1 MDALPSLVELT
12 PAKVTP
18 AKRGR
23 ERPPE
28 PPRDDGTG
36 PLRFYCSKND
46 GVRAG
51 KTPLLHEA
59 DRNECGG
66 RSILGNFA
74 AYKVTVIHNGVLYDY
89 MTTEHAYQALK
100 YLTLSDRFE
109 QGSPLHLA
117 HIRFANAIGGAA
129 TNKGVPS
136 PYRAYRMASLK
147 EKKGGGL
154 NMSAGADTTFAT
166 SRALEEMVRAYDAGV
181 RAAGSQ
187 LSVEEKLA
195 IMEKVLYAKFVNNI
209 DLRAQ
214 KYLLSTGDRELVEH
228 TTSDNLWGDG
238 GDGSGANLLGKTLM
252 KIRAALRAGLV

>member
-1 MDALPSLVELT
+1 MDTLPSLVKLV

-18 AKRGR
+18 SKRGR
-23 ERPPE
+23 EQPPE

-36 PLRFYCSKND
+36 PLRFYCSKKE
-46 GVRAG
+46 GVGPGA
-51 KTPLLHEA
+51 TPLLNEA
-59 DRNECGG
+59 DRNERNG

-74 AYKVTVIHNGVLYDY
+74 AFPVTVIHNGVLYDY
-89 MTTEHAYQALK
+89 ATSEHAYQALK

-117 HIRFANAIGGAA
+117 HIRYANVIGGAK
-129 TNKGVPS
+129 TPN
-136 PYRAYRMASLK
+136 RAYLLAMLK

-154 NMSAGADTTFAT
+154 NMSGGADVSFLK
-166 SRALEEMVRAYDAGV
+166 SKDQEEMVRAYDAGV

-187 LSVEEKLA
+187 LSVEEKLG

-209 DLRAQ
+209 DTRPQ
-214 KYLLSTGDRELVEH
+214 QYLLSTGDRELVEH
-228 TTSDNLWGDG
+228 TTRDNLWGDG
-238 GDGSGANLLGKTLM
+238 GDGSGSNLLGKTLM

>member
-1 MDALPSLVELT
+1 MEPLPSLPSLVNL
-12 PAKVTP
+12 TP

-23 ERPPE
+23 EPPPE

-51 KTPLLHEA
+51 KTPLLNEA

-66 RSILGNFA
+66 RSILGNF
-74 AYKVTVIHNGVLYDY
+74 YKYPVTVIHNGVLYDY
-89 MTTEHAYQALK
+89 ATAEHAYQALK

-109 QGSPLHLA
+109 QGSPLQLA
-117 HIRFANAIGGAA
+117 HIRFANAIGSAA
-129 TNKGVPS
+129 TNKGVLS
-136 PYRAYRMASLK
+136 PYRAYRMARLK
-147 EKKGGGL
+147 EKEGGGL
-154 NMSAGADTTFAT
+154 NMSAGADRTFAT
-166 SRALEEMVRAYDAGV
+166 SRALEEMVRAYAAGV
-181 RAAGSQ
+181 RDAGSQ

-209 DLRAQ
+209 NGSARR
-214 KYLLSTGDRELVEH
+214 YLLSTGDRELIEH

-252 KIRAALRAGLV
+252 RIRASLRAGLV

>member
-1 MDALPSLVELT
+1 MEPLPPLPSLVNL
-12 PAKVTP
+12 TP

-46 GVRAG
+46 GVSAG
-51 KTPLLHEA
+51 KTPLLNEA

-74 AYKVTVIHNGVLYDY
+74 AYAVTVIHNGVLYDY
-89 MTTEHAYQALK
+89 PTAEHAFQALK
-100 YLTLSDRFE
+100 YLTLSDRFQ

-117 HIRFANAIGGAA
+117 HIRYANVIGGAKTA
-129 TNKGVPS
+129 N
-136 PYRAYRMASLK
+136 RAYLLAKLTEK
-147 EKKGGGL
+147 KKGGGVNL
-154 NMSAGADTTFAT
+154 SAGRDTTFAA
-166 SRALEEMVRAYDAGV
+166 SRDQEEMVRAYDAGV

-187 LSVEEKLA
+187 LSVEEKLS
-195 IMEKVLYAKFVNNI
+195 IMERVLYAKFVNNMN
-209 DLRAQ
+209 LRAQ
-214 KYLLSTGDRELVEH
+214 KYLLSTGDRELIEH

-252 KIRAALRAGLV
+252 KIRASLRAGLV